1 MTPPW
6 DDPPVPP
13 ATGHDLHLIVGFV
26 LGLGIIGDMYEGGA
40 WGISCLA
47 TAAVLYLAGALCD
60 YRDQGQ
66 NRGPGLDDHPG

>member
-1 MTPPW
+1 MTPPP

-13 ATGHDLHLIVGFV
+13 ATAHDLQIIGAVV
-26 LGLGIIGDMYEGGA
+26 LCIGILGDMYEGKA

-47 TAAVLYLAGALCD
+47 TAAVIFGVAALLER
-60 YRDQGQ
+60 RDQGQ